1 MKKRILALLLVA
13 AMSFS
18 VLAACGSKNDETP
31 TPDNTPEASAP
42 VESEKPA
49 FSADLAEFYNKIMNA
64 AEEGPF
70 MMDVAAEAEM
80 LEMTFPGLA
89 NIETK
94 QLVAAAPMMSAVA
107 VEFVFVEVANASD
120 VEAVKT
126 ILQTRIVNQV
136 AGGAWYPETIEQW
149 EKHSEIVVIDNYVCL
164 FVCAE
169 KDGMIDAFRNGT
181 PVPTWA
187 KAQGEVEG
195 DMGIM
200 DMPVEDGPAAFDPE
214 PVPMPEVLASL
225 ALNKT
230 DFTLKSAGASY
241 KLKAEVTGTASPVVW
256 TSSNEA
262 VATVAEDGT
271 VTAVAPGTATITV
284 ACGDMTVDCIVR
296 CDWEA
301 EEQAPD
307 TSAPEV
313 SETPEAPSAGAV
325 DLAAFYS
332 EIMAS
337 GGENSPA
344 MMEVAGEYLDA
355 FYPGLAQIAKNQ
367 CVVYTPMISAVACE
381 VAMVECANA
390 ADVDAV
396 KAILQ
401 ARVDSQV
408 AGGAWYPETID
419 GWQNNSKIVV
429 KGNYVALFVI
439 PEGLMDAATEFGNR
453 F

>member
-1 MKKRILALLLVA
+1 MKVRTTALVMA
-13 AMSFS
+13 MAMSVSLLAGCGGSADKSASSTPS
-18 VLAACGSKNDETP
+18 VSVSTPAASSP
-31 TPDNTPEASAP
+31 AQSTPDASAP
-42 VESEKPA
+42 
-49 FSADLAEFYNKIMNA
+49 
-64 AEEGPF
+64 
-70 MMDVAAEAEM
+70 
-80 LEMTFPGLA
+80 
-89 NIETK
+89 
-94 QLVAAAPMMSAVA
+94 AV
-107 VEFVFVEVANASD
+107 S
-120 VEAVKT
+120 
-126 ILQTRIVNQV
+126 
-136 AGGAWYPETIEQW
+136 
-149 EKHSEIVVIDNYVCL
+149 
-164 FVCAE
+164 
-169 KDGMIDAFRNGT
+169 T
-181 PVPTWA
+181 PVD
-187 KAQGEVEG
+187 Q
-195 DMGIM
+195 
-200 DMPVEDGPAAFDPE
+200 PVPLPE
-214 PVPMPEVLASL
+214 PIATL

-230 DFTLKSAGASY
+230 DFTLFKAGETY
-241 KLKAEVTGTASPVVW
+241 PLEAEVTGCEEALVW
-256 TSSNEA
+256 TSSDEA

-296 CDWEA
+296 CDWVA

-307 TSAPEV
+307 ASTPEV
-313 SETPEAPSAGAV
+313 SETPEAPATGAV
-325 DLAAFYS
+325 DLTAFYS

-344 MMEVAGEYLDA
+344 MMEVSGEYLDG

-367 CVVYTPMISAVACE
+367 CVVYTPMISAIACE

-390 ADVDAV
+390 ADVEAV

-408 AGGAWYPETID
+408 AGGAWYPETIA

>member
-1 MKKRILALLLVA
+1 MKVRTAALVMA
-13 AMSFS
+13 MAMSVS
-18 VLAACGSKNDETP
+18 VLSACGGSADKSASSTP
-31 TPDNTPEASAP
+31 SVSVSTPAASSPAQSTPDASAP
-42 VESEKPA
+42 AQSTP
-49 FSADLAEFYNKIMNA
+49 
-64 AEEGPF
+64 
-70 MMDVAAEAEM
+70 
-80 LEMTFPGLA
+80 
-89 NIETK
+89 
-94 QLVAAAPMMSAVA
+94 
-107 VEFVFVEVANASD
+107 EV
-120 VEAVKT
+120 
-126 ILQTRIVNQV
+126 Q
-136 AGGAWYPETIEQW
+136 
-149 EKHSEIVVIDNYVCL
+149 
-164 FVCAE
+164 
-169 KDGMIDAFRNGT
+169 
-181 PVPTWA
+181 PVPLPD
-187 KAQGEVEG
+187 V
-195 DMGIM
+195 IS
-200 DMPVEDGPAAFDPE
+200 
-214 PVPMPEVLASL
+214 SL

-230 DFTLKSAGASY
+230 DFTLFPAGETY
-241 KLKAEVTGTASPVVW
+241 TLHAEVTGCEEALVW
-256 TSSNEA
+256 TSSDEA

-296 CDWEA
+296 CDWVA

-313 SETPEAPSAGAV
+313 SETPETPSAGAV

-355 FYPGLAQIAKNQ
+355 FYPGLAQITKNQ

-390 ADVDAV
+390 ADADAV

-408 AGGAWYPETID
+408 AGGAWYPETIE